1 MQLEENEEYI
11 LFTKTSPHG
20 QEEERSFPLSLNAT
34 QVTYPSDYI
43 NKNKS
48 KPIVVNYHP
57 MPSTKTHDDVA
68 RLTRAVV
75 VSKLL
80 TGANMA
86 VQSAIS
92 FLHKELSSSTARV
105 EGDWKSNNID
115 IASDKDVI
123 GPLDLLHVAKSHSFI
138 LEGTQELQY
147 QLQRKRRMYVGL
159 DNCQ

>member
-1 MQLEENEEYI
+1 MQLEEKEEYI
-11 LFTKTSPHG
+11 VFTKTSPLG
-20 QEEERSFPLSLNAT
+20 QEEERSFPLSLHAT
-34 QVTYPSDYI
+34 QVTYPSDYF
-43 NKNKS
+43 NKYKS
-48 KPIVVNYHP
+48 KPIVVSYQP

-68 RLTRAVV
+68 RTIRAG
-75 VSKLL
+75 LL

-86 VQSAIS
+86 VESAIS

-138 LEGTQELQY
+138 LEGTQEL
-147 QLQRKRRMYVGL
+147 
-159 DNCQ
+159 